1 MNPAADLGSSRR
13 SVVIADDHAVFRAG
27 LRALI
32 AQTEDLECVAEAAD
46 ADEAARKAAQWRPDV
61 VVLDLRMP
69 GGSGIAATRRIVRDV
84 PDSGVLLLTMHD
96 DEESVVAA
104 MRAGARGY
112 ALKDSGVDDIVRAI
126 RAVAHG
132 EAIFA
137 PAVANQVLEL
147 FADAP
152 SAAVR
157 AFPELTN
164 REREI
169 LELLAHGASNGQI
182 AYRLDLSPKTVRNHV
197 SNICN
202 KLQVVDRAQAAL
214 RARDAGLGASAAH

>member
-1 MNPAADLGSSRR
+1 MHEERGSGPRGLR
-13 SVVIADDHAVFRAG
+13 VVIADDHAVFRAG

-32 AQTEDLECVAEAAD
+32 AQSEDLECVAEAGT
-46 ADEAARKAAQWRPDV
+46 ADEAILKAAQWKPDV

-69 GGSGIAATRRIVRDV
+69 GGSGISATRRIVEDTPGV
-84 PDSGVLLLTMHD
+84 GVLLLTMHD
-96 DEESVVAA
+96 DEQSVVAA

-112 ALKDSGVDDIVRAI
+112 ALKGSGEEDIIRAI
-126 RAVAHG
+126 RAVGNG
-132 EAIFA
+132 EAIFG
-137 PAVANQVLEL
+137 PAVANQILEM
-147 FADAP
+147 FAEAP

-157 AFPELTN
+157 AFPDLTN

-197 SNICN
+197 SSICN

-214 RARDAGLGASAAH
+214 RARDAGLGRGAVT